1 VKAKRYNQAFMS
13 RLRLPNLTFAR
24 PAVPPT
30 APPTPTQVVRILLG
44 RRQFLQ
50 ALGAASV
57 VLLAP
62 WTRVERAWAGARG
75 KFFTKGERK
84 TREALVDTI
93 IPPDDAPGA
102 AELGVVRYIE
112 GLLTMFDERRPRLYA
127 GGPYSN
133 RNPFIDFATG
143 TPSKKRPKDAFKK
156 FIPPNRLQALYWR
169 WQIVGTAGLDEAD
182 RTLVEPLDA
191 QIGMGPLIGL
201 QELYRDGL
209 AQLDALS
216 RESEGAAFVDLDEAA
231 RARVR
236 DAANSTFPKDERRDG
251 NFIRIVARHT
261 IEGLFSAPEYGG
273 NRKAGGWAFTPVE
286 GDSQPL
292 GYALYSTQDDAYH
305 ERTDRPLSTPNP
317 DEVAGPLPPSPISDT
332 IQQVIMLGSNGF
344 PEGC

>member
-1 VKAKRYNQAFMS
+1 MS

-24 PAVPPT
+24 PAAPLPA

-50 ALGAASV
+50 ALGAVSV

-62 WTRVERAWAGARG
+62 WTRVERAWAAARG
-75 KFFTKGERK
+75 KFFTKSERK
-84 TREALVDTI
+84 TMEALVDTI
-93 IPPDDAPGA
+93 IPPDDTPGA
-102 AELGVVRYIE
+102 AQLGVVRYIE

-133 RNPFIDFATG
+133 RNPFIDYKTG

-156 FIPPNRLQALYWR
+156 FVPPNRLQALYWR

-191 QIGMGPLIGL
+191 QIGKGALIGL
-201 QELYRDGL
+201 QDLYRDGL
-209 AQLDALS
+209 AELDALS
-216 RESEGAAFVDLDEAA
+216 REGHGAPFVDLDDAA
-231 RARVR
+231 RASVR
-236 DAANSTFPKDERRDG
+236 DAAKATGLVDPRRG
-251 NFIRIVARHT
+251 RNFISLVTQHT
-261 IEGLFSAPEYGG
+261 VEGLFSAPEYGG
-273 NRKAGGWAFTPVE
+273 NRKAGGWAFTPVT

-292 GYALYSTQDDAYH
+292 GYDLYSTQDGAFP
-305 ERTDRPLSTPNP
+305 ERADRPLSTPNP
-317 DEVAGPLPPSPISDT
+317 DEIAGPLPLSPISDS
-332 IQQVIMLGSNGF
+332 IQQVIMLGSNGV